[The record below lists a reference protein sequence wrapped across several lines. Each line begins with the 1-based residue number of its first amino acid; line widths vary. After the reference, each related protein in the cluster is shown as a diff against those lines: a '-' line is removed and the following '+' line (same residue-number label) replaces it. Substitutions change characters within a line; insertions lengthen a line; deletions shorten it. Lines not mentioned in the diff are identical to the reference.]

1 MMSRGQNPLIWMM
14 AVTLP
19 SAGHALGLGEI
30 HVDSALNEPL
40 TAEIDIVGAT
50 ADELLGLRASVANR
64 ETFLHLGADRPAF
77 LNTAT
82 FKVTQDAQGRPVL
95 SIRSSESFTEPLV
108 DFVVDLR
115 WHNGELIR
123 QYTLLLDPAGFPAA
137 TRMAQALPVPTA
149 AAALPAPV
157 VTITTGPMPTEAA
170 AATASV
176 ADATPSASAASATP
190 TSPAAAT
197 VSAPVARK
205 TSHIKVGAKATL
217 RGVAWRVGARAEPD
231 LNRLMLAIFRENPSA
246 FEGNINVLHLGALLT
261 IPSSEVVEAIPKSEA
276 NREIHAQMVAWRKQA
291 KSSGRPASPVRPV
304 VAPVAAPVAAAVVT
318 TPVATPPAADRPAAE
333 LPVATTTAAN
343 AVQRTAAPATAA
355 TSPANSE
362 NSEMTARIQVL
373 ESSLHDLQA
382 ELETQH
388 NKMLNMQAQATYAEQ
403 QASVAAVPQDVQ
415 KHTGRGWITA
425 GLAGLALLA
434 GLVSTLLIRLR
445 KRPDPTVLPRYPA
458 KAATEAPVAD
468 PEVAAPVAPAKAKVA
483 EPRVEF
489 RQLQPAV
496 SSAAAPFEASE
507 TDEADTAEIDVDA
520 ALIAAR
526 KHEQERLESE
536 MVAER
541 VREELAAAW
550 SIPEAEE
557 YGRFDDT
564 VTTLAEALSKSM
576 EDTHKMRNAADDDAD
591 TGIRE
596 TDETL
601 VSPGDTAML
610 PAATVNMRA
619 ETRSGAE
626 DTAST
631 VPIPAIAAARDHKE
645 AENLDYNLVD
655 LDHTNQHVDMPSNL
669 HENIEVK
676 ERRKNLV
683 DVLKGAIEREPDR
696 GDLHMKLLEAYY
708 TAAHTNRQG
717 FLDVVKKLS
726 SDRNTLAK
734 GQWEKIQFMAR
745 QIAAESAVSSGKSSE
760 DEDLADCA

>member
-1 MMSRGQNPLIWMM
+1 MSRGQNPLIWMM

-40 TAEIDIVGAT
+40 AAEIDIVGAT

-64 ETFLHLGADRPAF
+64 ETFQHFGADRPAF

-82 FKVTQDAQGRPVL
+82 FKVTQDAKGRPVL

-123 QYTLLLDPAGFPAA
+123 QYTLLLAPAGFPAA
-137 TRMAQALPVPTA
+137 TRAAQALPVPATQA
-149 AAALPAPV
+149 LLPAPV
-157 VTITTGPMPTEAA
+157 VTITTGPIPAA
-170 AATASV
+170 AAAPVAATAEV
-176 ADATPSASAASATP
+176 AESPASSAAEAL
-190 TSPAAAT
+190 PAAAP
-197 VSAPVARK
+197 VAAPSARK

-217 RGVAWRVGARAEPD
+217 RGVAWRVGARSESD
-231 LNRLMLAIFRENPSA
+231 LKRLMLAIFRENPSA
-246 FEGNINVLHLGALLT
+246 FDGNINLLHLGALLT
-261 IPSSEVVEAIPKSEA
+261 IPSSEMVEAIPKSEA

-291 KSSGRPASPVRPV
+291 KAAGRLASPVRPV
-304 VAPVAAPVAAAVVT
+304 VAPVAAPLPAAVVT
-318 TPVATPPAADRPAAE
+318 TPVARPPAAE
-333 LPVATTTAAN
+333 LPSSAPAAATP
-343 AVQRTAAPATAA
+343 APATATA
-355 TSPANSE
+355 DE
-362 NSEMTARIQVL
+362 NSEMTARIKVL

-388 NKMLNMQAQATYAEQ
+388 NKMLNLQAQATYAEQ
-403 QASVAAVPQDVQ
+403 QASVKAVPQQ
-415 KHTGRGWITA
+415 PQSHTSRGWIAAGIA
-425 GLAGLALLA
+425 GLAVLA
-434 GLVSTLLIRLR
+434 GLVSALWIRLR

-458 KAATEAPVAD
+458 KAQTEAPVAD
-468 PEVAAPVAPAKAKVA
+468 PVAPVAAVKAVKVA

-489 RQLQPAV
+489 RQLQPT
-496 SSAAAPFEASE
+496 AASPAAQSEAATS
-507 TDEADTAEIDVDA
+507 DEADTAEIDVDA

-526 KHEQERLESE
+526 KREQERLEAE
-536 MVAER
+536 MEAER

-576 EDTHKMRNAADDDAD
+576 EDTHKMRTQDDDDAD

-596 TDETL
+596 SDETL
-601 VSPGDTAML
+601 VAAGDTAML

-619 ETRSGAE
+619 DAESPAE
-626 DTAST
+626 DISST
-631 VPIPAIAAARDHKE
+631 VPIPAISSVQASQHQED
-645 AENLDYNLVD
+645 LDYNLVD

-669 HENIEVK
+669 HENVEIK

-683 DVLKGAIEREPDR
+683 DVLKGAIDREPDR

-745 QIAAESAVSSGKSSE
+745 QIAAESAVSAAESSE
-760 DEDLADCA
+760 DDDLADCA

>member
-1 MMSRGQNPLIWMM
+1 MSRGQNPLIWMM

-40 TAEIDIVGAT
+40 VAEIDIVGAT

-64 ETFLHLGADRPAF
+64 ETFQHFGADRPAF

-82 FKVTQDAQGRPVL
+82 FKVTQDVKGRPVL

-137 TRMAQALPVPTA
+137 TRAAQALPVPA
-149 AAALPAPV
+149 AQALLPAPV
-157 VTITTGPMPTEAA
+157 VTITTGPMPAA
-170 AATASV
+170 AAAPVVATAEV
-176 ADATPSASAASATP
+176 AQSPSSSAAP
-190 TSPAAAT
+190 PVAAT
-197 VSAPVARK
+197 SARK

-217 RGVAWRVGARAEPD
+217 RGVAWRVGARAESD
-231 LNRLMLAIFRENPSA
+231 LKRLMLAIFRENPSA
-246 FEGNINVLHLGALLT
+246 FDGNINILHLGALLT
-261 IPSSEVVEAIPKSEA
+261 IPSSETVEAIPKSEA

-291 KSSGRPASPVRPV
+291 KSAGRLASPVRPV
-304 VAPVAAPVAAAVVT
+304 VAPVAAPLPAAVVT
-318 TPVATPPAADRPAAE
+318 TPVARPPTAE
-333 LPVATTTAAN
+333 LPSSAPAAATP
-343 AVQRTAAPATAA
+343 APATATA
-355 TSPANSE
+355 TATADE
-362 NSEMTARIQVL
+362 NSEMTARIKVL

-388 NKMLNMQAQATYAEQ
+388 NKMLNLQAQATYAEQ
-403 QASVAAVPQDVQ
+403 QASVKAVPQQ
-415 KHTGRGWITA
+415 PQSHTSRGWIAAGIA
-425 GLAGLALLA
+425 GLAVLA
-434 GLVSTLLIRLR
+434 GLVSALWIRLR

-458 KAATEAPVAD
+458 KAQAEAPVAD
-468 PEVAAPVAPAKAKVA
+468 PVAPVAAVKTVKVA

-489 RQLQPAV
+489 RQLQPT
-496 SSAAAPFEASE
+496 AASPVAQSEAAT

-526 KHEQERLESE
+526 KREQERLEAE
-536 MVAER
+536 MEAER

-576 EDTHKMRNAADDDAD
+576 EDTHKMRARDDDDDAD

-596 TDETL
+596 SDETL
-601 VSPGDTAML
+601 VAAGDTAML

-619 ETRSGAE
+619 DAESAAE
-626 DTAST
+626 DISST
-631 VPIPAIAAARDHKE
+631 VPIPAISSAQASQHQED
-645 AENLDYNLVD
+645 LDYNLVD

-669 HENIEVK
+669 HENVEVK

-745 QIAAESAVSSGKSSE
+745 QIAAESAVSAEESSE
-760 DEDLADCA
+760 DDDLADCA